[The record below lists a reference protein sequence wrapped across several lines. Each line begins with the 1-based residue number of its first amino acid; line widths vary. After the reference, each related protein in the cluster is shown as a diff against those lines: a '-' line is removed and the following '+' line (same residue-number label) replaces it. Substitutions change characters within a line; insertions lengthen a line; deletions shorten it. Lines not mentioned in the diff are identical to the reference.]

1 MGGKSRN
8 PLIKEAFQACQSS
21 FSIHP
26 KLVKKLKEFYSST
39 DPDRFFEDFIFFM
52 KLPLSGVTER
62 SAFIDR
68 TLEFVAKFACS
79 FLEKEAKSS
88 EDDPEETTK
97 EDEGSDEEEE
107 LPLFLYRIFA
117 WLLDHH
123 EVEGAD
129 ARLRVCQLLNKILK
143 YMGEEA
149 CIDDDLYNKI
159 YDGMLERLK
168 DKVAEIRAQAVTA
181 LQRLQDPKDEE
192 CPIIRAYLFHL
203 AHDPNNIVRR
213 TIVRCIGATRLT
225 LPHILER
232 TRDIDEHVRRAAY
245 KFLAEKVHIK
255 SLTINQREGVLK
267 RGLGDR
273 NENVKKVVEKEMI
286 PAWLRLSNNNIV
298 QLLHHLDVGNSDQ
311 DNKPGPGSKSAQAGA
326 LFVLFQDTP
335 FKELISSF
343 QYLDNEKLIPFDKLT
358 AETAM
363 YWRVL
368 AEFLAEQTAPGAEEY
383 LEMILPELSPF
394 CQYVRKYILEL
405 EKNDEDGNWEFVAKE
420 LIRMTLIYDLGD
432 EVGRQNLRKLIKDLL
447 ISSKS
452 PVAFVSSLVEVF
464 NKVEKNPQ
472 TRIDQVAEIISDL
485 KDPLDAEEASSGSD
499 VFHSAPETPT
509 VTSPETREN
518 EELIRSKQLQIAKLR
533 VNMNLMKDQLD
544 EAVNNQ
550 NFLSAQEIKSKM
562 DQLEEE
568 QIVLENQLSAAKA
581 AGMAPANKTTTPVE
595 NPAADQLDPSD
606 NTADIDNPAVTLK
619 CLRLL
624 VSTLQD
630 PGIIKLNNTLLTLLE
645 EFVTISVQSEIAAIR
660 KEAILAL
667 SCCCLRSIE
676 SARQHMLLL
685 LQAAHIDV
693 HEVRIAAITAVVD
706 LLMKHGL
713 ASFITADES
722 PANNL
727 DTSGGETG
735 ESSSVSPSKCGD
747 GSIDNAMESDLATRG
762 ATLTQ
767 GELNA
772 QGGNSVVAILT
783 KILDEPDM
791 ELRTEVAEGLCKL
804 LMIGAISSPKL
815 LSRLLLIWYN
825 PMTEADSKLRHILG
839 TFFPLYCSMSKFHQR
854 AMEDAFVPT
863 MKILFDAPVTSPL
876 AEIDIEDVG
885 MFFVHLTREDMLQ
898 SFDKEKQTAN
908 ILESSTTS
916 IHDSLA
922 VSVCNQVLSAPDGYQ
937 TKVLVK
943 ILTNLVLT
951 HNNYVHLRE
960 LKVMSET
967 LIKNIKEKSVIRSLE
982 KFDKQLTD
990 WLAKDPSG
998 NEENQ
1003 EDDVTRKTSVTD
1015 SGDEN
1020 TDGSM
1025 TPTRSRKRIL
1035 FSQSMSNTLLDP
1047 DQLPMKVSRS
1057 SSSSVYRSPTNKKY
1071 PSTDDEADE
1080 EDTTLIQEKNDVTT
1094 IPESDEDDQEIVSEI
1109 TVDNAKN
1116 KKDGG
1121 NKGDK
1126 VGKKKN
1132 KEPEGGSL
1140 QSQKVSSIEIL
1151 EMTTEEENDDD
1162 DFFSDAS
1169 SVSGT
1174 TVKDLPKHSILD
1186 NSTDSETNDDTIC
1199 QDLTPRNESRSK
1211 SRKEAS
1217 STETDTEEDTD
1228 DGKKTR
1234 RGRSKIP
1241 ALMVKNKKPPTTPKN
1256 SATRGSTR
1264 GSTTSSPAPSST
1276 RSSRSSRL
1284 VTPVS
1289 SPATVKKNSKTKLDK
1304 TPVSSPKTRSVVDV
1318 SSPRTLSRAG
1328 RNNSPRI
1335 DYKTGRKLDDAA
1347 STSSSSK
1354 SNTPVKTSTSTSPTK
1369 KDKAE
1374 TGKPPKANVSKKTPK
1389 DPEPRQSTRKRNKVK
1404 TPESSRSSTN
1414 SSPVAKKEAVR
1425 KNLNNES
1432 SDEIVENT
1440 PPTTKTRQ
1448 TRRAGQSSSSDTT
1461 SRLSRSKTTRK

>member
-1 MGGKSRN
+1 MLKLGL
-8 PLIKEAFQACQSS
+8 LIDCLWF
-21 FSIHP
+21 
-26 KLVKKLKEFYSST
+26 V
-39 DPDRFFEDFIFFM
+39 
-52 KLPLSGVTER
+52 
-62 SAFIDR
+62 
-68 TLEFVAKFACS
+68 EFVAKFACS
-79 FLEKEAKSS
+79 FLEKEAKSGE
-88 EDDPEETTK
+88 EDDDKTTNNTTAA
-97 EDEGSDEEEE
+97 EDDEDEE

-213 TIVRCIGATRLT
+213 TIVRCIGATKLT
-225 LPHILER
+225 LKHILER

-273 NENVKKVVEKEMI
+273 NENVRKVVEKEMI

-311 DNKPGPGSKSAQAGA
+311 DTKPGPGSKSAQAGA
-326 LFVLFQDTP
+326 LYVLFQDTP
-335 FKELISSF
+335 FKELVTSF
-343 QYLDNEKLIPFDKLT
+343 QYMDNDKLIPFDKLT

-368 AEFLAEQTAPGAEEY
+368 AEYLAEQTAPGAEEY

-394 CQYVRKYILEL
+394 CQYVRKYIMDLD
-405 EKNDEDGNWEFVAKE
+405 KDDEDGNWEFVAKE

-432 EVGRQNLRKLIKDLL
+432 EVGRQNLCKLIKDLL
-447 ISSKS
+447 TSSKS
-452 PVAFVSSLVEVF
+452 PVTFVSALVEVF

-472 TRIDQVAEIISDL
+472 SRVDQVAEIISEL
-485 KDPLDAEEASSGSD
+485 KDPLDEEVPGSPD
-499 VFHSAPETPT
+499 IFHSAPETP
-509 VTSPETREN
+509 VTSSSESRDN
-518 EELIRSKQLQIAKLR
+518 EELIRSKQLQIAKVR

-544 EAVNNQ
+544 EAVASQ

-568 QIVLENQLSAAKA
+568 QILLENQLSAAKA
-581 AGMAPANKTTTPVE
+581 AGMAPTVVKPVGGSPVD
-595 NPAADQLDPSD
+595 NPAAGQLDNENPVD
-606 NTADIDNPAVTLK
+606 TNVDNPAVTLK

-630 PGIIKLNNTLLTLLE
+630 PSITKLNNTLLTLLE
-645 EFVTISVQSEIAAIR
+645 EFITISVQSEIAAIR

-713 ASFITADES
+713 ASFITAEENMDM
-722 PANNL
+722 
-727 DTSGGETG
+727 SGGDG
-735 ESSSVSPSKCGD
+735 SSTSPSKCGD

-767 GELNA
+767 NELNA

-791 ELRTEVAEGLCKL
+791 DLRTEVAEGLCKL

-825 PMTEADSKLRHILG
+825 PMTESDSKLRHILG

-898 SFDKEKQTAN
+898 SFDKDKVSLN
-908 ILESSTTS
+908 IVESSTTS

-922 VSVCNQVLSAPDGYQ
+922 ISVCNQILSAPDGYQ

-951 HNNYVHLRE
+951 HNNFVHLRE
-960 LKVMSET
+960 LKVLSES
-967 LIKNIKEKSVIRSLE
+967 LIGNIKERSVIRSLE
-982 KFDKQLTD
+982 KFDKQLRD
-990 WLAKDPSG
+990 WLSKDPSS
-998 NEENQ
+998 NDQENP
-1003 EDDVTRKTSVTD
+1003 RKSHVSNTD

-1020 TDGSM
+1020 SIADGAM
-1025 TPTRSRKRIL
+1025 TPTRNRKRIL
-1035 FSQSMSNTLLDP
+1035 FSQTLSNTLLDP
-1047 DQLPMKVSRS
+1047 DQLPMKVSRT
-1057 SSSSVYRSPTNKKY
+1057 SSSSVYRSPTNKVL
-1071 PSTDDEADE
+1071 PSTDDEAFE
-1080 EDTTLIQEKNDVTT
+1080 EETTLIENSKDDARV
-1094 IPESDEDDQEIVSEI
+1094 PESEDETNTASNKKTSETKDDEGGTDTEPPSQTASIDIMSITSEPDNEGDDEDEVAD
-1109 TVDNAKN
+1109 
-1116 KKDGG
+1116 
-1121 NKGDK
+1121 
-1126 VGKKKN
+1126 
-1132 KEPEGGSL
+1132 L
-1140 QSQKVSSIEIL
+1140 
-1151 EMTTEEENDDD
+1151 
-1162 DFFSDAS
+1162 FSDAS
-1169 SVSGT
+1169 SVNLS
-1174 TVKDLPKHSILD
+1174 KLPKGSMVD
-1186 NSTDSETNDDTIC
+1186 NSTDSDAEKDEER
-1199 QDLTPRNESRSK
+1199 TPVKKKPSPK
-1211 SRKEAS
+1211 K
-1217 STETDTEEDTD
+1217 
-1228 DGKKTR
+1228 GK
-1234 RGRSKIP
+1234 SKIP
-1241 ALMVKNKKPPTTPKN
+1241 QLKVSKAPDTTP
-1256 SATRGSTR
+1256 
-1264 GSTTSSPAPSST
+1264 T
-1276 RSSRSSRL
+1276 RSSRSSRSSAVSSPAPSSSTSRSSRNSRL
-1284 VTPVS
+1284 PTPVS
-1289 SPATVKKNSKTKLDK
+1289 SPAPSRKNSKA
-1304 TPVSSPKTRSVVDV
+1304 SSNTPKTTTAQTKPQVSGPKTVVDV
-1318 SSPRTLSRAG
+1318 SSPKTQSRAG

-1335 DYKTGRKLDDAA
+1335 NYKTGKKIED
-1347 STSSSSK
+1347 STVKETDTEKISK
-1354 SNTPVKTSTSTSPTK
+1354 NSRDTSNKNTPKTKTSNASLRTDSNSSVRSS
-1369 KDKAE
+1369 
-1374 TGKPPKANVSKKTPK
+1374 G
-1389 DPEPRQSTRKRNKVK
+1389 RKRGKEK
-1404 TPESSRSSTN
+1404 TPESSKTSSAT
-1414 SSPVAKKEAVR
+1414 SSPKAKTKKDVKR
-1425 KNLNNES
+1425 NLDTSDDNET
-1432 SDEIVENT
+1432 VEST
-1440 PPTTKTRQ
+1440 PPTT
-1448 TRRAGQSSSSDTT
+1448 
-1461 SRLSRSKTTRK
+1461 TTRSRR

>member
-1 MGGKSRN
+1 M
-8 PLIKEAFQACQSS
+8 IVF
-21 FSIHP
+21 
-26 KLVKKLKEFYSST
+26 
-39 DPDRFFEDFIFFM
+39 
-52 KLPLSGVTER
+52 
-62 SAFIDR
+62 
-68 TLEFVAKFACS
+68 LEFIAKFACS
-79 FLEKEAKSS
+79 FLEKDCKTGDGDA
-88 EDDPEETTK
+88 EETSAVEE
-97 EDEGSDEEEE
+97 EDEE
-107 LPLFLYRIFA
+107 LPLFLYRVFA

-129 ARLRVCQLLNKILK
+129 ARLRVCQLLNKLLK

-311 DNKPGPGSKSAQAGA
+311 DTKPGAGSKSAQAGA
-326 LFVLFQDTP
+326 LYVLFQDTP
-335 FKELISSF
+335 FKELVNSF
-343 QYLDNEKLIPFDKLT
+343 QYLDNDKLIPFDKLT

-368 AEFLAEQTAPGAEEY
+368 AEYLAEQTSAPGAEEY

-394 CQYVRKYILEL
+394 CQYVRKYILDL
-405 EKNDEDGNWEFVAKE
+405 EKDDEDGNWEFVAKE

-432 EVGRQNLRKLIKDLL
+432 EVGRQNLSKLIKDLL
-447 ISSKS
+447 TSSKT
-452 PVAFVSSLVEVF
+452 PVTFVSSLVEVF

-472 TRIDQVAEIISDL
+472 SRVDQVAEIISDL
-485 KDPLDAEEASSGSD
+485 KDPLDADDNTGGSPD
-499 VFHSAPETPT
+499 VFHSAPDTPV
-509 VTSPETREN
+509 VTTADTRDN
-518 EELIRSKQLQIAKLR
+518 DDLVRSKQLQIAKLR
-533 VNMNLMKDQLD
+533 VNMNMLKDQLD

-568 QIVLENQLSAAKA
+568 QIVLENQLAAAKA
-581 AGMAPANKTTTPVE
+581 AGMAPTAKTVSPAN
-595 NPAADQLDPSD
+595 NPAAGQLDPSD
-606 NTADIDNPAVTLK
+606 NVPDVDNPAVTLK

-624 VSTLQD
+624 VATLQD
-630 PGIIKLNNTLLTLLE
+630 PSITKLNSTLLTLLE

-693 HEVRIAAITAVVD
+693 HEVRIAAITTVVD

-713 ASFITADES
+713 ASFITAEES
-722 PANNL
+722 DRNL
-727 DTSGGETG
+727 DMSGGD
-735 ESSSVSPSKCGD
+735 SSSVSPSKCGD

-767 GELNA
+767 NELNA

-825 PMTEADSKLRHILG
+825 PMTESDSKLRHILG
-839 TFFPLYCSMSKFHQR
+839 TFFPLYCSMTKFHQR
-854 AMEDAFVPT
+854 SMEDAFVPT

-898 SFDKEKQTAN
+898 SYNKDKVTTN
-908 ILESSTTS
+908 IIESTTTS

-922 VSVCNQVLSAPDGYQ
+922 VSVCNQILSAPDGYQ

-951 HNNYVHLRE
+951 HNNFVHLRE
-960 LKVMSET
+960 LKVLSES
-967 LIKNIKEKSVIRSLE
+967 LLRSIKEKSVIRSVE
-982 KFDKQLTD
+982 KFDKQLKD
-990 WLAKDPSG
+990 WLAKSPSIVNDDP
-998 NEENQ
+998 
-1003 EDDVTRKTSVTD
+1003 DPDATKKTSATD
-1015 SGDEN
+1015 SGDEGN

-1035 FSQSMSNTLLDP
+1035 FSQTLSNTLLDP
-1047 DQLPMKVSRS
+1047 EIPLKVSRT
-1057 SSSSVYRSPTNKKY
+1057 SSSSVYRSPTNKGY
-1071 PSTDDEADE
+1071 PSTDDEAFEDAE
-1080 EDTTLIQEKNDVTT
+1080 ETTLVQDKDDDIKTV
-1094 IPESDEDDQEIVSEI
+1094 PESASEEEADSEP
-1109 TVDNAKN
+1109 VKKSPAK
-1116 KKDGG
+1116 KSKGKLFKDVE
-1121 NKGDK
+1121 KSKAASAAPTESD
-1126 VGKKKN
+1126 
-1132 KEPEGGSL
+1132 S
-1140 QSQKVSSIEIL
+1140 SQAASIEI
-1151 EMTTEEENDDD
+1151 MSVTEEENDDD
-1162 DFFSDAS
+1162 IFSDAS
-1169 SVSGT
+1169 INSVNVS
-1174 TVKDLPKHSILD
+1174 KLPKGSVLD
-1186 NSTDSETNDDTIC
+1186 NSTDSEPNDHDDTIVKKS
-1199 QDLTPRNESRSK
+1199 PAKSK
-1211 SRKEAS
+1211 RGRTKKGEDASTDEAE
-1217 STETDTEEDTD
+1217 STETETEESTKDKKSSPKKK
-1228 DGKKTR
+1228 GK
-1234 RGRSKIP
+1234 SKIP
-1241 ALMVKNKKPPTTPKN
+1241 SLLVNNKVASSPPSTPVRAASSRSSRS
-1256 SATRGSTR
+1256 SATT
-1264 GSTTSSPAPSST
+1264 SST
-1276 RSSRSSRL
+1276 RSSRSSKIP
-1284 VTPVS
+1284 TPVS
-1289 SPATVKKNSKTKLDK
+1289 TPTTTRKNTKTGQVSKDDAKS
-1304 TPVSSPKTRSVVDV
+1304 VSSPKTVKNVVDV
-1318 SSPRTLSRAG
+1318 SSPRTMSRAG

-1335 DYKTGRKLDDAA
+1335 DYKTGKKIEESTDSSQA
-1347 STSSSSK
+1347 SSKDSVKGATPKPKATPKTKDKTDVQSKTTKSGKNTPKATATSSSR
-1354 SNTPVKTSTSTSPTK
+1354 T
-1369 KDKAE
+1369 
-1374 TGKPPKANVSKKTPK
+1374 
-1389 DPEPRQSTRKRNKVK
+1389 STRKRAKES
-1404 TPESSRSSTN
+1404 TPESARSSTTR
-1414 SSPVAKKEAVR
+1414 SPRKKDAKR
-1425 KNLNNES
+1425 NLNDSNDS
-1432 SDEIVENT
+1432 SDDFVEST
-1440 PPTTKTRQ
+1440 PPATATR
-1448 TRRAGQSSSSDTT
+1448 TRR
-1461 SRLSRSKTTRK
+1461 